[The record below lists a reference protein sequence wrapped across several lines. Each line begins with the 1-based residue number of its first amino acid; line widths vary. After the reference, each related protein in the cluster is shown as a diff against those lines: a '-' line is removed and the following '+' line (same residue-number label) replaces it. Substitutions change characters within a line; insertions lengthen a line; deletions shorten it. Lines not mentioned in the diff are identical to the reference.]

1 MTGTAQVMNH
11 TANMTAST
19 VAVGA
24 RAQGALR
31 DRRRTEAAARSR
43 ALLLVLAVGLLCFT
57 IVFMSALSAKLNR
70 ENMLLREE
78 NAEVQADIDNLNRSI
93 GNANRVDKIEEV
105 AISELGMIH
114 SDASQCV
121 TIGQSEESETSEP
134 HLAAEIKKELYS

>member
-11 TANMTAST
+11 TATMTAAAT
-19 VAVGA
+19 AAGV
-24 RAQGALR
+24 RTEGALR
-31 DRRRTEAAARSR
+31 SRRRAEAAARSR
-43 ALLLVLAVGLLCFT
+43 ALLLVLAVGFLCFM
-57 IVFMSALSAKLNR
+57 IVFMSAMSAKLNR
-70 ENMLLREE
+70 ENMLLRRE

-114 SDASQCV
+114 SDSGQCV
-121 TIGQSEESETSEP
+121 TIGQSEESNP

>member
-19 VAVGA
+19 ASVGA

-43 ALLLVLAVGLLCFT
+43 ALLVLAVGFLCFT